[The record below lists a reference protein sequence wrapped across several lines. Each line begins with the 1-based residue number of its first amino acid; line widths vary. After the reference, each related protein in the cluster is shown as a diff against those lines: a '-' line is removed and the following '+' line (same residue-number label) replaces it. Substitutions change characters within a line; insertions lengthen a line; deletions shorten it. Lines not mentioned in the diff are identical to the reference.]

1 VGHLAV
7 QLRKGMAYDPDVRV
21 EDLQKGLNE
30 WRNIQACVSV
40 PFPSGV
46 KRSNVALS
54 GRAGGGALE

>member
-1 VGHLAV
+1 
-7 QLRKGMAYDPDVRV
+7 MAYDPDVRV